1 MSQGYIAIPQNATQA
16 PGQYP
21 PAGYVPPQ
29 GGYGYNSQPTAPGGY
44 TQPQAVGGYAPNYQA
59 QGYANQPVPQ
69 PGAVHAPYLGGIQ
82 YVYVVDPMAE
92 LAISTGVLI
101 KQEAQ
106 FFEQITGCESPNRYY
121 VFSQSPQAGMKL
133 LFKCK
138 EYSDCCMRNCC
149 PANNRE
155 FNMAIKHIA
164 SAQYMDENFSSPYI
178 DVRKPCKCTCC
189 CLERPEMIINFGQNQ
204 QPVGRIKQP
213 FTCCD
218 PVFATYDSTGQVKH
232 TIHGDCCQC
241 GLICKNNFCGKL
253 SEVVFN
259 IHEGTNLL
267 TSPVGSIIKR
277 VATAAELV
285 TSADSYQINFPP
297 RATAADK
304 LLLIVAGLMID
315 YQFFE
320 EAASSNDNNNNRT
333 YY

>member
-1 MSQGYIAIPQNATQA
+1 MSQGYIQVPQNASPNPYAQQ
-16 PGQYP
+16 GYGYP
-21 PAGYVPPQ
+21 PSSPGGYVPPQ
-29 GGYGYNSQPTAPGGY
+29 QAGGYSQYP
-44 TQPQAVGGYAPNYQA
+44 A

-69 PGAVHAPYLGGIQ
+69 VAAVPAPYFGGLQ
-82 YVYVVDPMAE
+82 YVYVADPMTE
-92 LAISTGVLI
+92 LALSTGVLI
-101 KQEAQ
+101 RQEAQ

-138 EYSDCCMRNCC
+138 EYSECCMRNCC

-164 SAQYMDENFSSPYI
+164 TAANLDENFSAPYL
-178 DVRKPCKCTCC
+178 DVRKPCKCTCF
-189 CLERPEMIINFGQNQ
+189 CLERPEMLVRFGNQQ

-218 PVFATYDSTGQVKH
+218 PVFSTYDSTGIVKY

-253 SEVVFN
+253 SEVTFN
-259 IHEGTNLL
+259 IHKGNNIMS
-267 TSPVGSIIKR
+267 SPCGSITKK

-297 RATAADK
+297 DANPQDK

-320 EAASSNDNNNNRT
+320 ETASSNDNNNRNRT